1 MLTPAE
7 FRLMEYFIKHPNQIL
22 NRDQILSHCWEESGS
37 NVISNVLASQ
47 IRILRRKL
55 ADLGYEELIETVRG
69 FGYRLRDEI

>member
-22 NRDQILSHCWEESGS
+22 NRDQILSHCWEEGGS